1 VWLTAAQLPHHR
13 PPVQQGAAFD
23 PAAPTDATDTG
34 TIGVLF
40 KTSRRERIGASGRTT
55 VVGTTTPTNERMTQ
69 AMSHDRANTVIPRVP
84 MPPVS
89 GRARARRILRAG
101 LGVMVVAVVASL
113 SSTAYA
119 AGSTV
124 DVATSA
130 TFGTVLT
137 ASQGFALYTFPSDHN
152 GMSACTGSCVAVWPA
167 LTVPAGTTPT
177 AGAGVPGAVA
187 SVLQTNGTY
196 QVTYNDAPLYTF
208 VGDTAPGQVSG
219 NNVGGFT
226 VVQIASVS
234 TTPTTSAPAATT
246 GSTSPSTPTS
256 PQAST
261 TPTTPAATSA
271 TTPTRAPATVA
282 VSGTS
287 SASVPSSAPAP
298 AASNAPTSLAFT
310 GPGPG
315 LTWMVIAGV
324 VLVATS
330 VTTLLLLGDRNR
342 LPRALLGR
350 ALRAGG
356 WLLGR

>member
-1 VWLTAAQLPHHR
+1 
-13 PPVQQGAAFD
+13 
-23 PAAPTDATDTG
+23 
-34 TIGVLF
+34 
-40 KTSRRERIGASGRTT
+40 
-55 VVGTTTPTNERMTQ
+55 
-69 AMSHDRANTVIPRVP
+69 MSHDRANTVIPRVP

-219 NNVGGFT
+219 NNAHH
-226 VVQIASVS
+226 I
-234 TTPTTSAPAATT
+234 
-246 GSTSPSTPTS
+246 GS
-256 PQAST
+256 
-261 TPTTPAATSA
+261 
-271 TTPTRAPATVA
+271 RRHDRVDLA
-282 VSGTS
+282 VDTDE
-287 SASVPSSAPAP
+287 P
-298 AASNAPTSLAFT
+298 
-310 GPGPG
+310 PG
-315 LTWMVIAGV
+315 LDHADDARGD
-324 VLVATS
+324 
-330 VTTLLLLGDRNR
+330 LGDHSDPGAGHRGR
-342 LPRALLGR
+342 LRHVIRVGTVLGSGSGCVERSHVLGVHRAR
-350 ALRAGG
+350 AGADVDGDRGGRAGG
-356 WLLGR
+356 DQRHDVVASWRPQPTAPRSARPGVARRRVAPRSLSFSPPRAAGAPLCVAAHSALWLWGGLVDAGA